1 VNKTSLKQRLAH
13 LWPGQ
18 DTLGLQLKMWLQ
30 DPKHRVLWAAWF
42 LPVKSWKAIQPF
54 PPVFF
59 SASFFLNMCMGFYG
73 FIWLYCGFIWAYMI
87 YIARLTMFDSD
98 ANLTWAD
105 NEGALLKLRDASE
118 ECLEDVTGQAVSIM
132 IWLPIWGRIRLGY
145 FNIFQRD
152 IQLIIIS

>member
-1 VNKTSLKQRLAH
+1 
-13 LWPGQ
+13 
-18 DTLGLQLKMWLQ
+18 
-30 DPKHRVLWAAWF
+30 
-42 LPVKSWKAIQPF
+42 
-54 PPVFF
+54 
-59 SASFFLNMCMGFYG
+59 
-73 FIWLYCGFIWAYMI
+73 
-87 YIARLTMFDSD
+87 MFDSD

-118 ECLEDVTGQAVSIM
+118 ECLEDVTGQAVFIM